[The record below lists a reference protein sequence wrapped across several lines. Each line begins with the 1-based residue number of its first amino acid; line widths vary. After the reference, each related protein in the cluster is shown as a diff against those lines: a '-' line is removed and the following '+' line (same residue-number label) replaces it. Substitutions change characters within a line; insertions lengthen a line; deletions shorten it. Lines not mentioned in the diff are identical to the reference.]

1 MKFITNDKS
10 LIPTHFEYK
19 GDVILQDLDPE
30 EIKLINKNDK
40 YFIDIFDIVYLLTTR
55 GEKVV
60 LEKYRS

>member
-1 MKFITNDKS
+1 MKFITNDKN

-30 EIKLINKNDK
+30 KVKLINKNDK
-40 YFIDIFDIVYLLTTR
+40 HFIDIFDIVYLLTTR

-60 LEKYRS
+60 LEKYMS